1 MPRPCKRRR
10 IGAAPECRRFGPWP
24 PRDGARS
31 ILAMTLDEY
40 ETVRLMD
47 REGLTQA
54 QCAERMAV
62 ARTTVQAIYATAR
75 KKLARCLTDGAELW
89 ICGGTYA
96 LCAGGAPGCAA
107 YGRAPLHPGDIT
119 SMEGNTMKI
128 AVPYENGMIFQHFG
142 RTEAFKLYEAQE
154 GRILSSAVVETQGVG
169 HGALAGMLRELGVEA
184 LICGGVG
191 MGARQA
197 LEAAGIA
204 LYGGV
209 TGDADAAAHALAQG
223 RLVYDAAAQCDHHH
237 GQEHAHH
244 HGACAEHGCGQ
255 HGCGHAPGGDGK

>member
-1 MPRPCKRRR
+1 M
-10 IGAAPECRRFGPWP
+10 IT
-24 PRDGARS
+24 
-31 ILAMTLDEY
+31 I
-40 ETVRLMD
+40 V
-47 REGLTQA
+47 GLG
-54 QCAERMAV
+54 V
-62 ARTTVQAIYATAR
+62 ARGDLTLGALEALTGGGQVLLRTAR
-75 KKLARCLTDGAELW
+75 T
-89 ICGGTYA
+89 
-96 LCAGGAPGCAA
+96 PAA
-107 YGRAPLHPGDIT
+107 D
-119 SMEGNTMKI
+119 
-128 AVPYENGMIFQHFG
+128 V
-142 RTEAFKLYEAQE
+142 
-154 GRILSSAVVETQGVG
+154 
-169 HGALAGMLRELGVEA
+169 LRERGVEA

-244 HGACAEHGCGQ
+244 HGACAEHGCGR